1 MWRKNRGVER
11 KNLALDWLR
20 TAAAAGALPQ
30 QKARWGVIYFRDD
43 DNTYDIEIFDEVG
56 MIFIFAT
63 SLPHVCYIC
72 GSLSHC

>member
-1 MWRKNRGVER
+1 VWRKNHGVER

-20 TAAAAGALPQ
+20 NAAAAGTLPK
-30 QKARWGVIYFRDD
+30 QKARGGVIYFGDD

-56 MIFIFAT
+56 IFAT